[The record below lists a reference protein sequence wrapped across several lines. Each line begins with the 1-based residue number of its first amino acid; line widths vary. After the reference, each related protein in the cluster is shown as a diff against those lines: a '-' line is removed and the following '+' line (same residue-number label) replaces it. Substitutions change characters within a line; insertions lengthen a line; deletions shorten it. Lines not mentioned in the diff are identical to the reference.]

1 MEITDIGK
9 SSGEVYHYTSLAAA
23 LNIITPEGLKFHAS
37 RYDNMEDAY
46 DSEYAFAVSQEILQ
60 KNGIDY
66 IGMDY
71 YKCRPYVLSFCKK
84 KDNFSMCRLYN
95 AEVILHIDS
104 ERLLKDASS
113 KSKLVMAKDVKYWS
127 ESQATSYVLDAFKHY
142 SHFLG
147 ENEELDL
154 IANAK
159 CSFLKHPDYSIEDE
173 WRLSYF
179 EVYNMFDGR
188 HPESLLK
195 DDDKLSSE
203 VLFKTVDGT
212 PKIYRELTFDK
223 SCLKGITL
231 VQHGMPEIKKTQ
243 ITLTTWLAKCGYAHD
258 EIKIAVTKTPL
269 TNK

>member
-23 LNIITPEGLKFHAS
+23 LNIITPKGLKFHAS

-60 KNGIDY
+60 KNGIDH

-84 KDNFSMCRLYN
+84 KDNFSMGRLYN

-104 ERLLKDASS
+104 EKLLQDASS
-113 KSKLVMAKDVKYWS
+113 KSQLVMANDVQYLSASK
-127 ESQATSYVLDAFKHY
+127 ATSYVLDAFKSHY
-142 SHFLG
+142 FG
-147 ENEELDL
+147 ENEEFELMT
-154 IANAK
+154 NAK
-159 CSFLKHPDYSIEDE
+159 CSFLKHPDYSIEEE

-179 EVYNMFDGR
+179 EVYNIFDGR
-188 HPESLLK
+188 HPDSLHE
-195 DDDKLSSE
+195 DKLASE
-203 VLFKTVDGT
+203 VLFKIVKGT
-212 PKIYRELTFDK
+212 PRIYRELTFDK
-223 SCLKGITL
+223 KCLKDITL
-231 VQHGMPEIKKTQ
+231 VQHGVHEIKKTQ
-243 ITLTTWLAKCGYAHD
+243 VTLSTWLAKCGYKHD
-258 EIKIAVTKTPL
+258 EIGIYITKTPL

>member
-23 LNIITPEGLKFHAS
+23 LNIITPKGLKFHAS

-84 KDNFSMCRLYN
+84 KDNFSMGRLYN

-104 ERLLKDASS
+104 EKLLQDASS
-113 KSKLVMAKDVKYWS
+113 KSKMVMANDVQYMPASK
-127 ESQATSYVLDAFKHY
+127 ATSFVLDAFESHY
-142 SHFLG
+142 FG
-147 ENEELDL
+147 ENEEFELM
-154 IANAK
+154 ANAK

-173 WRLSYF
+173 WRFSYF

-195 DDDKLSSE
+195 DNDKLSSE

-212 PKIYRELTFDK
+212 PKIYRELTFDND
-223 SCLKGITL
+223 CLKGITL
-231 VQHGMPEIKKTQ
+231 VQHGVHEIKK
-243 ITLTTWLAKCGYAHD
+243 IYVTLSTWLAKCGYKHD
-258 EIKIAVTKTPL
+258 EIDIYITKTPL
-269 TNK
+269 TSK